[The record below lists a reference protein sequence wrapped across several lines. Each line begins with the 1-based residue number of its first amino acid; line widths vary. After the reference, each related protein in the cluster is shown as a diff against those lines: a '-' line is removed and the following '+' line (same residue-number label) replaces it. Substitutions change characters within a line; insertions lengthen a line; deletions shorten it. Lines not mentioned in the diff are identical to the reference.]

1 MSLGTWKRGLAMLG
15 LTALIAGT
23 AACSDF
29 SGADIEATTH
39 DQTDDSEKRNTLFGE
54 GGISLWGD
62 SNSDTSGGALG
73 VNSFL
78 WRASL
83 DTISFMPLASADPFG
98 GVLITDWYSAPETP
112 GERMKLTVYILDR
125 QLRAD
130 GIRVAAFKQ
139 RRDETGKPLWPGIS
153 AAVSGDFP
161 QSRPPAKA
169 GCRPPTAPRR
179 AGEPSSSEGRAHASP
194 NPWAGAGVEP
204 APGRQLRE

>member
-1 MSLGTWKRGLAMLG
+1 MAVTGKDLLRYATLAGALALLAGCSGVETEASYPRSMPGGTGGTYETQRQTIFGDGGLNIFD
-15 LTALIAGT
+15 TEKNRDGT
-23 AACSDF
+23 
-29 SGADIEATTH
+29 
-39 DQTDDSEKRNTLFGE
+39 
-54 GGISLWGD
+54 
-62 SNSDTSGGALG
+62 GGASPIG

-139 RRDETGKPLWPGIS
+139 RRDETGTWVDQP
-153 AAVSGDFP
+153 
-161 QSRPPAKA
+161 
-169 GCRPPTAPRR
+169 
-179 AGEPSSSEGRAHASP
+179 
-194 NPWAGAGVEP
+194 VEP
-204 APGRQLRE
+204 AVATRIEDAILTRARQLRVSSSAS

>member
-1 MSLGTWKRGLAMLG
+1 ASP
-15 LTALIAGT
+15 I
-23 AACSDF
+23 
-29 SGADIEATTH
+29 
-39 DQTDDSEKRNTLFGE
+39 
-54 GGISLWGD
+54 
-62 SNSDTSGGALG
+62 G

-139 RRDETGKPLWPGIS
+139 RRDETGAWVDQP
-153 AAVSGDFP
+153 
-161 QSRPPAKA
+161 
-169 GCRPPTAPRR
+169 
-179 AGEPSSSEGRAHASP
+179 
-194 NPWAGAGVEP
+194 VEP
-204 APGRQLRE
+204 AVATRIEDAILTRARQLRVSSSAS